1 VERAPACVRPRG
13 QVVSHY
19 FYHRNSKTDRFH
31 HVARD
36 HPLEEWVTLS
46 LDGQDVQTQF
56 ISGLYGKPN
65 ETVYHMAEEHLRTV
79 RPSGAAGQTRQR
91 ERLTRRGPL
100 AGRARR
106 QFGFVGL
113 FERFDE
119 SILMLRYYAG
129 FHNLLYNKTKA
140 VVSRPRVQGARS
152 RARRLALARFR
163 R

>member
-1 VERAPACVRPRG
+1 M
-13 QVVSHY
+13 VSHY

-36 HPLEEWVTLS
+36 HRLEEWVTLS

-65 ETVYHMAEEHLRTV
+65 ETVYQMAEEHLRTV
-79 RPSGAAGQTRQR
+79 WPSVAAGETRQR
-91 ERLTRRGPL
+91 ERLTHGCHL
-100 AGRARR
+100 EGWLCQ

-140 VVSRPRVQGARS
+140 VVSRPRVQGACS
-152 RARRLALARFR
+152 RALRLALAMLALTAACIGPLGG
-163 R
+163 